1 MVGARDRRPVRG
13 RATLNGRK
21 NLKLAIAL
29 TCALIAS
36 TPALA
41 QTTDVQSMRYVPP
54 ISADEALT
62 LIRKGMDQSAA
73 KGFKMA
79 FAVVEPSGELVAFAK
94 MDDAPYASTRLA
106 QQKARTSARL
116 RLTTANMEER
126 VQGGRAA
133 LITSDE
139 VLAVGGGVP
148 IVTNGRVVGA
158 LGISG
163 ATAAE
168 DAALAAA
175 LVLAR

>member
-1 MVGARDRRPVRG
+1 
-13 RATLNGRK
+13 
-21 NLKLAIAL
+21 LKLAITL
-29 TCALIAS
+29 MCAVLAS

-41 QTTDVQSMRYVPP
+41 QTPSVQAMGYGPP
-54 ISADEALT
+54 ISASDALA
-62 LIRKGMDQSAA
+62 LIRRGMDQSAA
-73 KGFKMA
+73 KGFRMA

-94 MDDAPYASTRLA
+94 MDDAPYASVRLA

-126 VQGGRAA
+126 VQGGRSA

-148 IVTNGRVVGA
+148 IVAAGRVVGA
-158 LGISG
+158 LGVSG

-175 LVLAR
+175 LVSPR